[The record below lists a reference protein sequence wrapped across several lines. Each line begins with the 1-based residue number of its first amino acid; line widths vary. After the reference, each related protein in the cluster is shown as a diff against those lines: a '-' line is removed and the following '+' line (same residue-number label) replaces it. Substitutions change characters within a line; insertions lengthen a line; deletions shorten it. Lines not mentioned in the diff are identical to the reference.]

1 MDFVR
6 RFEPDRLARDRF
18 DHQPLADLESCL
30 IEGVRMPGGS
40 TGYARHRHEA
50 ADQLYYVLE
59 GRMSL
64 DLNGTP
70 YDVEAGSV
78 VFIPAGTPH
87 HNENPHSA
95 TELHIDVMLPPP
107 PRGVPLATPAGP
119 DERGGPGTG
128 YVRAV
133 ADLPSRE
140 ALPGFHMHILA
151 DRQTESGRASFRLA
165 NVEAGSP
172 GTPWHIHDF
181 DQIYFILE
189 GALDIDIADRH
200 YRATQN
206 DLVVL
211 PAGVPHRNHN
221 AGPGQESH
229 LVLLVPEPEP
239 GTELDREVEFAATG
253 RSFG

>member
-6 RFEPDRLARDRF
+6 TFDPARLAGDRF

-30 IEGVRMPGGS
+30 IEGVRAPHGASGFD
-40 TGYARHRHEA
+40 RHKHDA
-50 ADQLYYVLE
+50 ADQLYYIVD
-59 GRMSL
+59 GRMAL
-64 DLNGTP
+64 DLGGAHH
-70 YDVEAGSV
+70 DVDAGSV

-87 HNENPHSA
+87 RNDYPHPG
-95 TELHIDVMLPPP
+95 TELHLDIMLPPP

-128 YVRAV
+128 YVRAA
-133 ADLPSRE
+133 ADIPGKE
-140 ALPGFHMHILA
+140 VLPGFHLQILA
-151 DRQTESGRASFRLA
+151 DRETGSGRVSFRLA
-165 NVEAGSP
+165 TVEPDSP

-181 DQIYFILE
+181 DQIYFVLD
-189 GALDIDIADRH
+189 GALDIDVADRH
-200 YRATQN
+200 FRAGRH

-211 PAGVPHRNHN
+211 PAGMPHRNRN
-221 AGPGQESH
+221 AGAVPESH

-239 GTELDREVEFAATG
+239 GVPPDREVEFAPTT